1 MSENILDNV
10 NNLLKNLQQHQQQ
23 GHTDAEQHNTE
34 QSTVSALENN
44 TQLSSNEEN
53 QDSNGHNPEQVNGN
67 GEEEKEDEEEKEEE
81 EENDEELKEESN
93 DDSVDLEENSQD
105 NSDADSKLESAEEI
119 KQNEEG
125 SEQEEAQNDE
135 DDNED
140 EEQDEA
146 QNDEDDKEDEEQDE
160 EQGDHENSQDDDDE
174 ESANEG
180 GEEQEEDED
189 IDKELMQKQLDLIM
203 QAGILNKPVFKDLS
217 DEQKLYSLIKLINS
231 EDFTAMP
238 NISINVSPPPP
249 PGVVIGLNGRPRPDL
264 NRAMNEEETEKYQ
277 EYLNEE
283 KNITSVQYFP
293 PRSRLFIGNLPLR
306 NVTKEDLFR
315 IFYPYGKIMQVNIKN
330 AFGFIQFDNPKSV
343 EDAIAIESQEINFNK
358 QLILE
363 VSSSTAR
370 PQFDHGDHGA
380 NSSSTFMSSAKRSY
394 NEVVNNSEDFSQQ
407 QNKKNRRNRS
417 VQCQIFVKRTADRG
431 FANEVFNR
439 FKYVTNLQVDMSFLK
454 PRMDLKDMIQEAA
467 ESGVWGVVL
476 VNKTNNLDI
485 STFYRDHNNEIKYN
499 EYIGISIE
507 SGIALFNQLKQT
519 GGATGPSTGIPP
531 PPMSVGVPPVSG
543 APINNYMMSPPP
555 QQQQGGSMAP
565 AVAADGSTNS
575 PYGNYAPLSGQQG
588 SFNAGSMPPQGG
600 SSGAPPYTG
609 YPPNGPQMPY
619 NQAPANSPP
628 IPAGFPG
635 QPVAGQNHSQQQ
647 LLSQLQNLPPQ
658 MLSSL
663 LASAQTQQS
672 PGAPGVPGAPVPP
685 QPMNMQ
691 PPNAT
696 GSNSPGANNGNSSAT
711 AKVQSLLDSLAK
723 FQK

>member
-10 NNLLKNLQQHQQQ
+10 NDLLKNLQQHQKQ
-23 GHTDAEQHNTE
+23 GQTDGEQHAIEESNTVA
-34 QSTVSALENN
+34 SEN
-44 TQLSSNEEN
+44 SNEEN
-53 QDSNGHNPEQVNGN
+53 DDSVKNNLEEAGQKDEEDNAEVKEENIHEPDEQKTTTSDNIDADSNQEPAEEIKKDERESQ
-67 GEEEKEDEEEKEEE
+67 EEEEEEEEEEEDEKESQQEDEKESQEEEEEEEEVEGQKEEE
-81 EENDEELKEESN
+81 EN
-93 DDSVDLEENSQD
+93 
-105 NSDADSKLESAEEI
+105 
-119 KQNEEG
+119 
-125 SEQEEAQNDE
+125 
-135 DDNED
+135 
-140 EEQDEA
+140 
-146 QNDEDDKEDEEQDE
+146 
-160 EQGDHENSQDDDDE
+160 GDDDDDE
-174 ESANEG
+174 NEESETKNEQED
-180 GEEQEEDED
+180 GENGEVEGQEEDED
-189 IDKELMQKQLDLIM
+189 IDQELMQKQLDLIM
-203 QAGILNKPVFKDLS
+203 GAGILNKPVFQDLS
-217 DEQKLYSLIKLINS
+217 NEQKLYSLIKLINS
-231 EDFTAMP
+231 EDATAMP

-264 NRAMNEEETEKYQ
+264 NRAMSEEELEKYQ

-407 QNKKNRRNRS
+407 QNKKNRRNRA

-431 FANEVFNR
+431 FANEAFNR
-439 FKYVTNLQVDMSFLK
+439 FKYVTNLQIDMSFLK

-467 ESGVWGVVL
+467 EAGVWGVVL

-531 PPMSVGVPPVSG
+531 PPMSVGVPPVG
-543 APINNYMMSPPP
+543 APMNNYMMSPPP
-555 QQQQGGSMAP
+555 QQQQQGAAMAP
-565 AVAADGSTNS
+565 VASGSNNS

-588 SFNAGSMPPQGG
+588 SFNAGPMPPQGG
-600 SSGAPPYTG
+600 SSGASSYAG
-609 YPPNGPQMPY
+609 YPPNAPQMPF
-619 NQAPANSPP
+619 NQASANSPP
-628 IPAGFPG
+628 NPAGFPG
-635 QPVAGQNHSQQQ
+635 QAVGGQNPSQQQ

-663 LASAQTQQS
+663 LASAQNQTPS
-672 PGAPGVPGAPVPP
+672 GAAGAAPMPA

-691 PPNAT
+691 PPNAS
-696 GSNSPGANNGNSSAT
+696 GSNSPGANNGNTSAT